1 MEKAII
7 TGMWRSGTTLVDK
20 IVDGIYFSRVLS
32 QPFPFFFRQAKKRF
46 HDSIT
51 YKGDKYLLNDYFFE
65 EKYNLNDVTEYLS
78 SMQFTYPEIEQV
90 FEKMKG
96 YSGNYEDTSFL
107 LDSLDRKA
115 YHFHELFDAFMEKLA
130 NFQDREIQLAGFK
143 EVQCEEFIPSFINN
157 GWKTVLILRNPYDVI
172 TSIQFGKGNQYTG
185 KKRPTLF
192 HLRNWRKSAD
202 MAILFSQY
210 DNFHLLKYEDLLLSP
225 NNTLKKLFKFLNVSL
240 TDSDIEM
247 IINENL
253 KNWQGNSS
261 FDSNQQIINKNA
273 YGRYKE
279 KMPNSMQQYISKL
292 CEPELKYFDY
302 DVLHTPDFDVQ
313 QFREP
318 FEIDQEDFVNSQG
331 FSYDADNLNKE
342 LYRLNMLQ
350 KEDTDKE
357 ALNLAFISPSVY
369 NQLKN
374 QFK

>member
-1 MEKAII
+1 MTQVFL
-7 TGMWRSGTTLVDK
+7 TGMLRSGTTLLDK
-20 IVDGIYFSRVLS
+20 ILDGLNYSRVLT
-32 QPFPFFFRQAKKRF
+32 QPFPFFFRQAKERF

-65 EKYNLNDVTEYLS
+65 KKYTLDDVTEYLS
-78 SMQFTYPEIEQV
+78 TMQFTYPEIENV

-107 LDSLDRKA
+107 LNSLERKD
-115 YHFHELFDAFMEKLA
+115 YHFSELFNVFMDKLA
-130 NFQDREIQLAGFK
+130 NCQNKEMQLSGFK
-143 EVQCEEFIPSFINN
+143 EVQCEEFIPSFISN

-210 DNFHLLKYEDLLLSP
+210 DNFHLSKYEDLLLSP
-225 NNTLKKLFKFLNVSL
+225 NKTLKKLFEFLDISL
-240 TDSDIEM
+240 SDSEIEI

-261 FDSNQQIINKNA
+261 FDTNQQGINKNA

-279 KMPNSMQQYISKL
+279 KMPNPMQQYISKL
-292 CEPELKYFDY
+292 CEPELNYFDY
-302 DVLHTPDFDVQ
+302 DVLHNPDFDLQ

-318 FEIDQEDFVNSQG
+318 FAIDQDDFFHVQDY
-331 FSYDADNLNKE
+331 SYNADNINKE
-342 LYRLNMLQ
+342 LFRLELLQ
-350 KEDTDKE
+350 KEETDEKT
-357 ALNLAFISPSVY
+357 LTSVFIAPFVY
-369 NQLKN
+369 NQLKAY
-374 QFK
+374 